1 MSSRAT
7 ITDGIDGSARPK
19 PAGQHDSGRRDSG
32 RRDFGLWPALV
43 LSLLAIFAAMA
54 LEVFAINPARPA
66 AILFPAGISE
76 EQAYL
81 AIVDAGGLPVR
92 PARSVIHDGVVWIA
106 AAADPDFFSSVWQGG
121 ALAVINPVAFGGC
134 LLELPS

>member
-1 MSSRAT
+1 MAPL
-7 ITDGIDGSARPK
+7 A
-19 PAGQHDSGRRDSG
+19 
-32 RRDFGLWPALV
+32 AL
-43 LSLLAIFAAMA
+43 A
-54 LEVFAINPARPA
+54 LEVFAIHPARPA

-81 AIVDAGGLPVR
+81 AIVNAGGLPVR
-92 PARSVIHDGVVWIA
+92 PGRSVLHDGVVWIA
-106 AAADPDFFSSVWQGG
+106 AANDADFFSTIWHRG

>member
-1 MSSRAT
+1 MGNTVTAQARPTISAIAKPATARAT
-7 ITDGIDGSARPK
+7 
-19 PAGQHDSGRRDSG
+19 G
-32 RRDFGLWPALV
+32 RRDFGLCPAL
-43 LSLLAIFAAMA
+43 IFACLAFLAVMG
-54 LEVFAINPARPA
+54 LEVFAINPERPA

-81 AIVDAGGLPVR
+81 DIVAAGGLPVR
-92 PARSVIHDGVVWIA
+92 PAHSVLHDGVVWIA
-106 AAADPDFFSSVWQGG
+106 AAGDPDFFRDIWRGG